1 MKQRN
6 LSSLITSLH
15 LLTMLSPNG
24 RKMNIKGVRQLM
36 RIINKI
42 ATAELNFVYDKLC
55 EFLDISPLSISQ
67 VFRGSRWYLVS
78 ACLYTL
84 LISVIYAVLR

>member
-1 MKQRN
+1 
-6 LSSLITSLH
+6 
-15 LLTMLSPNG
+15 
-24 RKMNIKGVRQLM
+24 MNIKGVRQLM

-55 EFLDISPLSISQ
+55 EFLDISPLSIRQ
-67 VFRGSRWYLVS
+67 VFRGSPWYSVS

-84 LISVIYAVLR
+84 LISLIYAVFR